1 MEPCPSLTSNKR
13 VTPPG
18 IAISRSLSGRQ
29 FQYGFYRFLVLAL
42 TFVAYACYHASRK
55 PPSIVKSVLD
65 PERSSSGENQG
76 WYPFNGRN
84 GKVRLGE
91 VDLAFLAFYAF
102 AMFFAGH
109 LGDTMDLRVFL
120 SIGMVGSGIFVCL
133 FGMAYWWNIHDF
145 YYFMF
150 VQIMAGLFQATGWP
164 SVVAIVGNWFGKSKR
179 GLIMGIWNAHT
190 SVGNIIGSLVAAS
203 ALELG
208 WGYSFIFP
216 GVLIIVAGIL
226 VFLFLVVE
234 PADVDLPSPAEV
246 EATEN
251 ATKVAVS
258 SSSLRISEP
267 ARDDLEA
274 PLISSAQQQ
283 HSRAK
288 SPERGK
294 AVEFLQAWKIPGV
307 LPFAFCLFFCKL
319 VAYTFLYWLPFYIK
333 QTRVGAKSLSEKT
346 AGNLSTLFDIGGV
359 FGGILAGYA
368 SDRLKARAITAA
380 TMTYLAIPA
389 LLLYH
394 RYGSTSMASSIALM
408 MITGMLVNGPYA
420 LITTAVSA
428 DLGTHSSLKGDARA
442 LATVTAIIDGCGS
455 LGAAIGPVLTGYLST
470 SGWDKVFY
478 MLMVAALVAGL
489 LLTRLVA
496 AEIREKVSSY
506 HSRGM
511 DSFQFLKDGNNAAT
525 ATAKLEG
532 DRLPV

>member
-65 PERSSSGENQG
+65 PERSSSGENKG

-274 PLISSAQQQ
+274 PLISSAQQ

-333 QTRVGAKSLSEKT
+333 QTRVGEKSLSEKT

-496 AEIREKVSSY
+496 AEIREK
-506 HSRGM
+506 
-511 DSFQFLKDGNNAAT
+511 
-525 ATAKLEG
+525 LEG
-532 DRLPV
+532 DRLPPV